1 MINDQVVR
9 ELAEFDADGAAVTTC
24 YLDVDGR
31 ANVRPVDVER
41 ELDRLVRRA
50 AAHAD
55 DEPSVADDLQRFHAH
70 IRDGFE
76 RKGGVRGLAMF
87 SCTPREL
94 WRAIPLPVRVHSR
107 ITVGHAPALG
117 QLESVVQELRA
128 IGVIL
133 VDRQRARLFIYE
145 MGELVDHSELVDELP
160 RDYDIRDQSARGSVD
175 PHVDELVHQH
185 LRRAA
190 DAAFRLFDEHEVGMV
205 TVGGSPEAVN
215 EVEALLHPYLKE
227 RLVDRIKVAAGAPVD
242 EVYAQVLE
250 VQAQAERASEAAAV
264 ERLRDAVGAGR
275 KGVAGL
281 PDTLAALHER
291 RVDHLLVS
299 DDYEEAGWR
308 CRCGALAAVGP
319 TCASCGGTMERVEDV
334 VEEAV
339 HDALAQSCTVEVCVG
354 NADLDVMGRIGALL
368 RF

>member
-9 ELAEFDADGAAVTTC
+9 ELAEFDADGAPVTTC

-31 ANVRPVDVER
+31 RNVRQVDVER
-41 ELDRLVRRA
+41 ELERLVRRA
-50 AAHAD
+50 SAHTA
-55 DEPSVADDLQRFHAH
+55 DEPSVADDLQRFQAH
-70 IRDGFE
+70 IRNGFE

-87 SCTPREL
+87 SCTPREM

-117 QLESVVQELRA
+117 QLESIVQELRP

-133 VDRQRARLFIYE
+133 VDRQRARLFVYE
-145 MGELVDHSELVDELP
+145 MGELLERSEVVDDLP
-160 RDYDIRDQSARGSVD
+160 RDYDVRDQSARGSVD

-190 DAAFRLFDEHEVGMV
+190 AAAFSLFNERKVGLV
-205 TVGGSPEAVN
+205 TLGGAPEAVA
-215 EVEALLHPYLKE
+215 EVESQLHPYLKE
-227 RLVDRIKVAAGAPVD
+227 RLTDRIKVSAGAGVE
-242 EVYAQVLE
+242 EVHDQVLE
-250 VQAQAERASEAAAV
+250 VQAQAERDAEAAAV
-264 ERLRDAVGAGR
+264 ARLREAVGAGR

-281 PDTLAALHER
+281 ADTLAALNER

-308 CRCGALAAVGP
+308 CGCGVLAAVGP
-319 TCASCGGTMERVEDV
+319 TCPTCGAAMERVDDV

-339 HDALAQSCTVEVCVG
+339 HEALAQSCRVEVCVG
-354 NADLDVMGRIGALL
+354 NADLDVLGRIGALL

>member
-9 ELAEFDADGAAVTTC
+9 ELAEFDADGAPVTTC

-31 ANVRPVDVER
+31 QNVRPVDVER

-50 AAHAD
+50 SAHVA
-55 DEPSVADDLQRFHAH
+55 DEPSVGDDLQRFQAH
-70 IRDGFE
+70 VRNGFE

-87 SCTPREL
+87 SCSPREL
-94 WRAIPLPVRVHSR
+94 WRVIPLPVRVHSR
-107 ITVGHAPALG
+107 ITIGHAPALG
-117 QLESVVQELRA
+117 QLESIVQELRP

-133 VDRQRARLFIYE
+133 VDRQRSRLFVYE
-145 MGELVDHSELVDELP
+145 MGELVERSEVVDELP
-160 RDYDIRDQSARGSVD
+160 RDYDVRDQSARGSVE

-185 LRRAA
+185 LRHAA
-190 DAAFRLFDEHEVGMV
+190 SAAFQLFNERKVGLV
-205 TVGGSPEAVN
+205 TVGGSPEATA

-227 RLVDRIKVAAGAPVD
+227 RLTERIRVGAGATVE
-242 EVYAQVLE
+242 EVHEQVLE
-250 VQAQAERASEAAAV
+250 VQAQAERAAEATAV
-264 ERLRDAVGAGR
+264 ARLRDAVGAGR

-281 PDTLAALHER
+281 AGTLGALHER
-291 RVDHLLVS
+291 RADHLLVS
-299 DDYEEAGWR
+299 DDYAEAGWR
-308 CRCGALAAVGP
+308 CGCGALAAVGP
-319 TCASCGGTMERVEDV
+319 TCPSCGATMERVDDV

-339 HDALAQSCTVEVCVG
+339 HEALAQSCRVEVCVG